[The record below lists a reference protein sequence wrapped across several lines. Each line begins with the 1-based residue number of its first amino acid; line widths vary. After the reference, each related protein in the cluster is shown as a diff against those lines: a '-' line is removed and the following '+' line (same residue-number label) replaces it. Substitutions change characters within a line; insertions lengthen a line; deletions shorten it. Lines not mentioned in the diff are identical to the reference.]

1 MKAIFLYIQR
11 NKFSW
16 KDLKMNK
23 VFLSYAFNE
32 KESDYIQLLK
42 DELKSHGVQIY
53 ETNYLKIKDD
63 NISAIHDSINT
74 CDLLIAFMIDNNLNI
89 AYELGYAMAKG
100 KKILII
106 SADCSEMPS
115 YLKTV
120 PTILLR
126 DYFDT
131 SCAILNFI
139 DNC

>member
-1 MKAIFLYIQR
+1 
-11 NKFSW
+11 
-16 KDLKMNK
+16 MNK
-23 VFLSYAFNE
+23 VFLSHAFNE

-53 ETNYLKIKDD
+53 ETNHLEIKDTI
-63 NISAIHDSINT
+63 ISVIHDSINI
-74 CDLLIAFMIDNNLNI
+74 CDLLIAFMIDNDLNV
-89 AYELGYAMAKG
+89 AYDVGYAMAKG
-100 KKILII
+100 KKVLII
-106 SADCSEMPS
+106 SDDYSEIPF

-131 SCAILNFI
+131 SCAILNFV

>member
-1 MKAIFLYIQR
+1 
-11 NKFSW
+11 
-16 KDLKMNK
+16 MNT
-23 VFLSYAFNE
+23 VFLSHAFNE

-53 ETNYLKIKDD
+53 ETNHLEIKDTI
-63 NISAIHDSINT
+63 ISVIHDSINI
-74 CDLLIAFMIDNNLNI
+74 CDLLIAFMIDNDLNV
-89 AYELGYAMAKG
+89 AYDVGYAMAKG
-100 KKILII
+100 KKVLII
-106 SADCSEMPS
+106 SDDYSEIPF

-131 SCAILNFI
+131 SCAILNFV